1 MKEYERP
8 RITDYGTLLELTAAN
23 GMADRE
29 DGLGK
34 NLSTDGSSAPSQP

>member
-1 MKEYERP
+1 MREYERP

-23 GMADRE
+23 GMAERE

-34 NLSTDGSSAPSQP
+34 TLSTDGSSTPSQP